1 MKQLLLLLGLFFL
14 MANTRLHA
22 QTAAPMN
29 LETVKGEIKQAN
41 LLFNQAF
48 AKGDSAA
55 MVALYHS
62 EAKIYPPNMAAMN
75 QRSEMGHMVTAIPG
89 MGIKGITLTSTE
101 VFGSGDI
108 VVEMGTYEMTDGTK
122 AVDNG
127 KYMVVWK
134 KENGKYKMYRD
145 IWNSDA
151 AMTQQ

>member
-1 MKQLLLLLGLFFL
+1 MLLLALSFLL
-14 MANTRLHA
+14 ATPRLHS

-62 EAKIYPPNMAAMN
+62 EAKIYPPNMPAMN
-75 QRSEMGHMVTAIPG
+75 QRSEMGHMVTAVPG
-89 MGIKGITLTSTE
+89 MGIKGVTLTSTE
-101 VFGSGDI
+101 VFGSGDM

-151 AMTQQ
+151 AMTPQ